1 MLKSAFEELGLN
13 LRIFGDSST
22 DTIFVPYASLYLDKS
37 LYDLYEAMILNRDT
51 DIHFMCVS
59 RDEDYRPIVKK
70 GILHQYGSDKKF
82 TKEEQKVQVLEFDGM
97 QEVEDY
103 LPNSLVRLPKQ

>member
-13 LRIFGDSST
+13 LRIFGDTST

-37 LYDLYEAMILNRDT
+37 LYDLYEAMILKRDT

-82 TKEEQKVQVLEFDGM
+82 TFEEQIELSCKKELFYANIVCGEFFFIGF
-97 QEVEDY
+97 
-103 LPNSLVRLPKQ
+103 

>member
-1 MLKSAFEELGLN
+1 
-13 LRIFGDSST
+13 
-22 DTIFVPYASLYLDKS
+22 
-37 LYDLYEAMILNRDT
+37 MILKRDT

-82 TKEEQKVQVLEFDGM
+82 TFEEQIELSCKKRTLLCKYCLRGVLFYWFSKV
-97 QEVEDY
+97 
-103 LPNSLVRLPKQ
+103 S